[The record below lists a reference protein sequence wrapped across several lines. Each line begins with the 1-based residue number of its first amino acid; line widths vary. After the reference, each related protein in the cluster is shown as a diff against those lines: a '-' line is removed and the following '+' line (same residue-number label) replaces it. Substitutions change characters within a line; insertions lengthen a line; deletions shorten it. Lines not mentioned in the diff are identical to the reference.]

1 MVRLMFPSALST
13 LGMFELFLTRPRA
26 VIVCVGAHLVKEDDD
41 DDGFIMINY
50 GLMLSIG
57 DGRLQEASF
66 SFSSPYQH

>member
-1 MVRLMFPSALST
+1 MH
-13 LGMFELFLTRPRA
+13 
-26 VIVCVGAHLVKEDDD
+26 VCVGVHLVKEEDDD